1 MTSDVKGKL
10 IEAFCGSFLV
20 KGWEGRV
27 MYYEKGF
34 FIFRFLLSLTRY
46 IKMRRSDLLST
57 SFKAL
62 NRLVFE
68 EIDASYLF
76 EYQI

>member
-1 MTSDVKGKL
+1 
-10 IEAFCGSFLV
+10 
-20 KGWEGRV
+20 